1 MAEIEKGVDS
11 LPKDLEILDE
21 DVDVAIPQEFQ
32 EGGDVNVEMMED
44 GGAEIDFDPNSNGA
58 EGGEEHEANLAE
70 FMDDGALT
78 AVASELQ
85 ESYDEMKSSRS
96 DWEDGYLKGLDL
108 DPKHNGINEYLGEL
122 YVQTNRIDKANERLA
137 VLKNCNCDEYSEL
150 ELIIKTRGTKIY

>member
-11 LPKDLEILDE
+11 LPKDLQILDE
-21 DVDVAIPQEFQ
+21 EVDVVVPQEFQ

-58 EGGEEHEANLAE
+58 EGGEQHEANLAE

-78 AVASELQ
+78 AVSSELQ

-108 DPKHNGINEYLGEL
+108 LGFKYE
-122 YVQTNRIDKANERLA
+122 NR
-137 VLKNCNCDEYSEL
+137 SEPFQGASGA
-150 ELIIKTRGTKIY
+150 THPA